1 MIALAAA
8 LLLQSEPAPIEAV
21 PTADAIAYFRRLC
34 VETMPDPG
42 QFARMMGRDV
52 AWEPIEQSAGA
63 APGNAWRSPRGM
75 LAYRYLPAPGNA
87 RAQTCSYGFRTDA
100 AYVQADAAGQLAR
113 ALALGAGAGPWETRL
128 SNGARVRIAIAAGAE
143 GIGEPAATLSISA
156 FPVAD
161 AGE

>member
-8 LLLQSEPAPIEAV
+8 MLLQAAPAPIEAV
-21 PTADAIAYFRRLC
+21 PTADAINYFRRLC
-34 VETMPDPG
+34 VETMPDPA
-42 QFARMMGRDV
+42 QFSLMMARDI
-52 AWEPIEQSAGA
+52 AWEPIEQSAGG

-87 RAQTCSYGFRTDA
+87 RAQTCSYGFRTSA
-100 AYVQADAAGQLAR
+100 AYSQADAAAQLAS
-113 ALALGAGAGPWETRL
+113 ALELGGGEGPWETRL

-143 GIGEPAATLSISA
+143 GISDPAATLSISA